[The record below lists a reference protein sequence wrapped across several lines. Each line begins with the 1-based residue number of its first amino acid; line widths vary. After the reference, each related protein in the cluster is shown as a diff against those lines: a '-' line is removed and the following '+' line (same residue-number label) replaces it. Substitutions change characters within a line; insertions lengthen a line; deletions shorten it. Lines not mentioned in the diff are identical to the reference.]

1 MIDITALKLGL
12 ETFEADAV
20 DAYCKAPEHEEVVV
34 GPATE
39 YLERLARAGKDM
51 HVVWRIRPQLRERR
65 SAGQNWAEHLVEILV
80 DKLMS
85 CAVQRRATVSLY
97 STRHVALE
105 LHMDDIHGAA
115 SPSGR
120 QQFIKALSRQIDF
133 KGGDRCEWWKKY
145 QHPKRLR
152 TTLKGETRPQPNTK
166 YLESVADQ
174 LGLTGSETE
183 TDSTS
188 AVAQSND
195 GRFCF

>member
-1 MIDITALKLGL
+1 MKDGEWKRNVRFEYKWAKHRQDLFSPGATHSAGHAIDIIALKLGL

-65 SAGQNWAEHLVEILV
+65 SAGQNWAEHLVVILV

-85 CAVQRRATVSLY
+85 CAVQRRATVLLY

-120 QQFIKALSRQIDF
+120 QQFIKAPSRQIDF
-133 KGGDRCEWWKKY
+133 KGGDGCEW
-145 QHPKRLR
+145 
-152 TTLKGETRPQPNTK
+152 
-166 YLESVADQ
+166 
-174 LGLTGSETE
+174 
-183 TDSTS
+183 
-188 AVAQSND
+188 
-195 GRFCF
+195 